1 MVVDPILAGLVR
13 IVKRGEGHVGAFAG
27 DAVLC
32 YFGAP
37 VAHEDDAARAV
48 RCAHEMLAEFPA
60 LLAVAPRRPRTSPSG
75 SASTPAPSWP
85 GSSPATSGPTTTSSA
100 TR

>member
-27 DAVLC
+27 DALLC

-37 VAHEDDAARAV
+37 VAHEDDADACGALRVRDARGV
-48 RCAHEMLAEFPA
+48 SGPVGRRP
-60 LLAVAPRRPRTSPSG
+60 PRRLPS
-75 SASTPAPSWP
+75 
-85 GSSPATSGPTTTSSA
+85 
-100 TR
+100 